1 MTEMNMIEA
10 INFTLKQEMEKDEN
24 VLILGEDIGRNG
36 GVFRATDGLVDT
48 FGERRVVD
56 TPLAESAIIGTAV
69 GMAVRGLKPVA
80 EIQFLGFI
88 YESMDQ
94 IAAQA
99 ARIRF
104 RSAGNYHAP
113 MVIRAPYSGG
123 VKTPELHS
131 DSLEALFM
139 HSAGIKVIMPSTPS
153 DAKGLLSAAIA
164 DPDPVLFLE
173 PMKLYRA
180 LRENVE
186 EERFTIEIG
195 EANVVME
202 GSDITLISWGAA
214 MAETKK
220 AVQMLEENGYS
231 IELIDLR
238 TIVPLDEETIIDSVM
253 KTSRCVVVHEAVKS
267 AGVGAEISAIINEK
281 ALFYISAPVLRV
293 TGYDS
298 PYPVATVENEWIP
311 SMDRIVREVKHVW
324 ELSLD

>member
-10 INFTLKQEMEKDEN
+10 INFTLRQEMEKDED
-24 VLILGEDIGRNG
+24 VLILGEDVGRNG

-56 TPLAESAIIGTAV
+56 TPLAESGIIGTAV

-88 YESMDQ
+88 YEAMDQ

-104 RSAGNYHAP
+104 RSAGNFHAP

-139 HSAGIKVIMPSTPS
+139 HSAGIKVIMPSSPS
-153 DAKGLLSAAIA
+153 DAKGLLNAAIE

-180 LRENVE
+180 IRENVE
-186 EERFTIEIG
+186 EERYTIEIG
-195 EANVVME
+195 KANILKE
-202 GSDITLISWGAA
+202 GSDITLISWGST

-298 PYPVATVENEWIP
+298 PYPVATVENDWIP
-311 SMDRIVREVKHVW
+311 SVDRIVREVKHVW

>member
-1 MTEMNMIEA
+1 MSEMNMIEA
-10 INFTLKQEMEKDEN
+10 INFTLRQEMDADED
-24 VLILGEDIGRNG
+24 VLILGEDVGRNG
-36 GVFRATDGLVDT
+36 GVFRATDTLVDT

-69 GMAVRGLKPVA
+69 GMAIRGLKPIA

-88 YESMDQ
+88 YEAMDQ

-104 RSAGNYHAP
+104 RSAGSFHVP
-113 MVIRAPYSGG
+113 LVIRAPYSGG

-139 HSAGIKVIMPSTPS
+139 HSAGLKVIMPSTPK
-153 DAKGLLSAAIA
+153 DAKGLLSAAIR

-180 LRENVE
+180 FREEVE
-186 EERFTIEIG
+186 EERFTIDIG
-195 EANVVME
+195 KANVVKE
-202 GSDITLISWGAA
+202 GEDTTLISWGSA
-214 MAETKK
+214 MAETKA
-220 AVQMLEENGYS
+220 AVQLLEEKGYS

-253 KTSRCVVVHEAVKS
+253 KTSRCVIVHEAVKS
-267 AGVGAEISAIINEK
+267 AGVGAEISAILNEK
-281 ALFYISAPVLRV
+281 ALFYLSAPVLRV

-298 PYPVATVENEWIP
+298 PYPVPSIENEWIP
-311 SMDRIVREVKHVW
+311 SVDRIMRQVKQVW

>member
-10 INFTLKQEMEKDEN
+10 INFTLRQEMEEDED
-24 VLILGEDIGRNG
+24 VLILGEDVGRNG

-88 YESMDQ
+88 YEAMDQ

-139 HSAGIKVIMPSTPS
+139 HSAGIKVVMPSTPR
-153 DAKGLLSAAIA
+153 DAKGLLSAAIE

-195 EANVVME
+195 KANVVKE
-202 GSDITLISWGAA
+202 GSDITLISWGSA

-220 AVQMLEENGYS
+220 AVQMLEENDYS

-253 KTSRCVVVHEAVKS
+253 KTSRCVIVHEAVKS
-267 AGVGAEISAIINEK
+267 AGVGSEISAMINEK

-298 PYPVATVENEWIP
+298 PYPVATVENDWIP
-311 SMDRIVREVKHVW
+311 SVDRIVREVKHVW